1 MYYLPTQACGCQ
13 PCRQLQEQLHLEHT
27 PNPNLA
33 NRLIFIMV
41 DMPSIPEIYLLLA
54 SAMEVAVMRLNGKT
68 FCTRAD
74 VAITEPCLKAE

>member
-1 MYYLPTQACGCQ
+1 
-13 PCRQLQEQLHLEHT
+13 
-27 PNPNLA
+27 
-33 NRLIFIMV
+33 MV

-74 VAITEPCLKAE
+74 VAITEPCLKAEPGFLLVGAVTVTPPLQVLTTPRPTVPP